1 MTGLYSINLLVMG
14 GKANVPI
21 LGKTTIFSM
30 METATSFTYSKMVL
44 LSFIVILVFIV
55 YNFFF
60 KTQLGLSIRATGDN
74 EAMVRA
80 SSIDT
85 DMAKIVGFAIS
96 NATVALSGA
105 IVAQMQQSADINMGS
120 GMIVIGLASLIIGDA
135 LLRNR
140 TVLRGLVS
148 VIMGSVVYRIIIALI
163 LTTSLPPSFLKLISA
178 LVVATAISIPN
189 LRVRNGFSRLRIKGD
204 KQ

>member
-1 MTGLYSINLLVMG
+1 
-14 GKANVPI
+14 
-21 LGKTTIFSM
+21 
-30 METATSFTYSKMVL
+30 
-44 LSFIVILVFIV
+44 
-55 YNFFF
+55 
-60 KTQLGLSIRATGDN
+60 
-74 EAMVRA
+74 MVRA